1 MNFMIQECIE
11 KQIKINMNEEI
22 KKELLKDFEFYY
34 NQYVTLK
41 KFIGMSMKNE
51 FKLKYI
57 KETLGYIDKIKEDN
71 LIPLIQKVIPIYR
84 LTLEKIIEFPII
96 ENYYFSFISELQNNI
111 MHKFIEQIEEIKLL
125 KENEINLIKN
135 MIISELYMKR
145 KLN

>member
-1 MNFMIQECIE
+1 
-11 KQIKINMNEEI
+11 
-22 KKELLKDFEFYY
+22 
-34 NQYVTLK
+34 
-41 KFIGMSMKNE
+41 
-51 FKLKYI
+51 
-57 KETLGYIDKIKEDN
+57 
-71 LIPLIQKVIPIYR
+71 
-84 LTLEKIIEFPII
+84 LEKIIEFPII